1 MLLKPNQIGLRLEIA
16 SHSEANE
23 VYIIIKQVGFKI
35 QNNFNYSAM
44 FMAFQ
49 EHVTKSNKV
58 IIVNN
63 SLGEKDCM
71 GHTVWTEVDI

>member
-1 MLLKPNQIGLRLEIA
+1 MVTRLLVGPTGVLTSGLRLELA

-49 EHVTKSNKV
+49 EHVTKSNY
-58 IIVNN
+58 
-63 SLGEKDCM
+63 S
-71 GHTVWTEVDI
+71 